1 MACPC
6 PEREL
11 LETEFRQAAKRWTN
25 LEVQV
30 SAAIRDADPDSNEY
44 LAQAHRAM
52 VAAKKAQKALDD
64 HLIFHRCGSLAPKAA
79 AATKD

>member
-1 MACPC
+1 MAC

-11 LETEFRQAAKRWTN
+11 REAEVKQAVKRWTD
-25 LEVQV
+25 LEDKAT
-30 SAAIRDADPDSNEY
+30 AAIRDADPHSSEH

-64 HLIFHRCGSLAPKAA
+64 HVISHHCGSVAPKNAGE
-79 AATKD
+79 KDSGE